1 MNKNA
6 YIQIAITGKN
16 FCSASADVVALI
28 VANPLRY
35 TIVGAVG
42 TILALVGKLLIAALT
57 TFLFYLF
64 ITFVS
69 SVKENVQEP
78 IYLLIVVAITSY
90 AVALIF
96 MSVFEV
102 SVDTLL
108 ACFLIDERSNVKAV
122 YAPENLVELMD
133 K

>member
-28 VANPLRY
+28 AANPLRY

-108 ACFLIDERSNVKAV
+108 VCFLIDERSNVKAV